1 MTSILDDNANVVI
14 LSELQGDLY
23 VADRA
28 EIHRV

>member
-23 VADRA
+23 ITDRA
-28 EIHRV
+28 EVHRV